1 MMFRKMTLW
10 GLAALLSLAIPA
22 AAVFVWHRSWW
33 SLVLFASWM
42 LAAGAFLWGLE
53 RRKHREHCDRLI
65 EHAQLSSIRTLS
77 HHRHDWMNELQI
89 LYGYLRLN
97 KIDKAVDVV
106 DRIRVRM
113 EHDSKLS
120 QIGIPELA
128 TYLLSFRTVCDTMRL
143 EVDIQDGLHL
153 DRLPYEAEELSKA
166 VIGLVNAIRFRAVN
180 SMIGENI
187 LKLTLRHG
195 GDGGLKIEMAYEG
208 ELAATDSVMD
218 ELEKCL
224 EGIGQLDQGEELAG
238 NPRLARTMVIHF
250 PLQA

>member
-1 MMFRKMTLW
+1 MR
-10 GLAALLSLAIPA
+10 
-22 AAVFVWHRSWW
+22 
-33 SLVLFASWM
+33 
-42 LAAGAFLWGLE
+42 GLE
-53 RRKHREHCDRLI
+53 RRMHREHCERLI
-65 EHAQLSSIRTLS
+65 ENAQLSAIRTLS

-97 KIDKAVDVV
+97 KLDKAVDVV

-128 TYLLSFRTVCDTMRL
+128 TFLLSFRTVCDTMRL

-153 DRLPYEAEELSKA
+153 DRLPYKAEELSKA
-166 VIGLVNAIRFRAVN
+166 VIGLVNAIRFRAVS
-180 SMIGENI
+180 SMNGENV
-187 LKLTLRHG
+187 LKLALRHG
-195 GDGGLKIEMAYEG
+195 VEGGLKIEMAFEG
-208 ELAATDSVMD
+208 ELAAVDSVTD

-224 EGIGQLDQGEELAG
+224 DGIGQLDQGEELAG
-238 NPRLARTMVIHF
+238 NPHHSRTVVIHF

>member
-1 MMFRKMTLW
+1 MMFRNMTLW
-10 GLAALLSLAIPA
+10 GLAALLSLTIPGA
-22 AAVFVWHRSWW
+22 VVFVWHRSWW
-33 SLVLFASWM
+33 SLILFALWM
-42 LAAGAFLWGLE
+42 LTAGALLWVLE
-53 RRKHREHCDRLI
+53 RRKHREHYDRLI

-77 HHRHDWMNELQI
+77 HHRHDWMNEVQI

-97 KIDKAVDVV
+97 KLDKAVDVV
-106 DRIRVRM
+106 DRIRIRM

-128 TYLLSFRTVCDTMRL
+128 TFLLSFRTVCDTMRL

-153 DRLPYEAEELSKA
+153 NRLPYEAEELSNT
-166 VIGLVNAIRFRAVN
+166 VIGLVNALRFRAVS
-180 SMIGENI
+180 SMNGENV
-187 LKLTLRHG
+187 LKLNLRHG
-195 GDGGLKIEMAYEG
+195 DDGGLKIEMAYEG
-208 ELAATDSVMD
+208 ELAAADSIMD

-238 NPRLARTMVIHF
+238 NPRHARTVVIHF